1 MPSSRSAI
9 PISPSAPGC
18 LEARR
23 HPAGLGKVRL
33 AKNAGCL
40 PGSVFPPLLS
50 SLQGWIGLRLRPQ
63 AGSFR
68 WTRWAA
74 GPPRLWLHPAG
85 ILLASLLPSL
95 TAAAQAQ
102 PLPLPSG
109 RSEQLLPPSM
119 PSAPPPLGASS
130 LLGVEPLS
138 IGGNS
143 AQPAPLGLPIAPAAL
158 EGPGGASSGAAVAPS
173 LPPFPTAVSG
183 AATKAAAPNS
193 PASPSF
199 STPALSP
206 PSPPVAG
213 TIPAEAFSPGATI
226 TAPPPAIPAAP
237 PAIPSAPPGTAPSPA
252 PAGAVLPVDRALV
265 LDRKRRQLSLLE
277 NGRVVRRFPVAVG
290 MPGWETPVGRFQV
303 VNKTENPVWEHPQ
316 KGTHTAPGPAN
327 PLGSRWIGFHQDCQG
342 KRGWD
347 GEHMLDV
354 KGCVVAGFHGTP
366 HRWTV
371 GQALSHGCV
380 RLYDEDVRQVF
391 DFVAVGTPVTVLP

>member
-1 MPSSRSAI
+1 
-9 PISPSAPGC
+9 
-18 LEARR
+18 
-23 HPAGLGKVRL
+23 
-33 AKNAGCL
+33 
-40 PGSVFPPLLS
+40 
-50 SLQGWIGLRLRPQ
+50 
-63 AGSFR
+63 
-68 WTRWAA
+68 
-74 GPPRLWLHPAG
+74 
-85 ILLASLLPSL
+85 
-95 TAAAQAQ
+95 
-102 PLPLPSG
+102 
-109 RSEQLLPPSM
+109 M

-143 AQPAPLGLPIAPAAL
+143 VQPAPPGLPIAPAAL
-158 EGPGGASSGAAVAPS
+158 EGPGGALSGAAVGPS
-173 LPPFPTAVSG
+173 LLPSPTAVSG
-183 AATKAAAPNS
+183 AATKAAAPIF
-193 PASPSF
+193 PASPSL

-206 PSPPVAG
+206 PSPPAAG
-213 TIPAEAFSPGATI
+213 TIPAEAFSSGATI

-252 PAGAVLPVDRALV
+252 PAEAVLPVDRALV

-316 KGTHTAPGPAN
+316 KGSHTAPGPAN

-391 DFVAVGTPVTVLP
+391 DFVAIGTPVTVLP

>member
-1 MPSSRSAI
+1 M
-9 PISPSAPGC
+9 
-18 LEARR
+18 
-23 HPAGLGKVRL
+23 
-33 AKNAGCL
+33 
-40 PGSVFPPLLS
+40 
-50 SLQGWIGLRLRPQ
+50 
-63 AGSFR
+63 
-68 WTRWAA
+68 
-74 GPPRLWLHPAG
+74 
-85 ILLASLLPSL
+85 
-95 TAAAQAQ
+95 
-102 PLPLPSG
+102 
-109 RSEQLLPPSM
+109 
-119 PSAPPPLGASS
+119 
-130 LLGVEPLS
+130 
-138 IGGNS
+138 
-143 AQPAPLGLPIAPAAL
+143 
-158 EGPGGASSGAAVAPS
+158 
-173 LPPFPTAVSG
+173 AVS
-183 AATKAAAPNS
+183 
-193 PASPSF
+193 
-199 STPALSP
+199 
-206 PSPPVAG
+206 
-213 TIPAEAFSPGATI
+213 GATI
-226 TAPPPAIPAAP
+226 TAPP

-316 KGTHTAPGPAN
+316 KGTHTASGPAN